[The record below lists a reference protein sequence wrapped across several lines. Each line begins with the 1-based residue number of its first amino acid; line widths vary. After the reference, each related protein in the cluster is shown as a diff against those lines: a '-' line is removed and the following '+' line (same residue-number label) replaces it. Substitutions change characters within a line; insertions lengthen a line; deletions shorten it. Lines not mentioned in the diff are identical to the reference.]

1 MTPLELSPLMIY
13 NLFRLTRPNQWI
25 KNLFVFFPIFFGEKI
40 FDIQLMFNTLVAFFA
55 FSFAASSIYCLN
67 DIIDVDD
74 DRRHSVKC
82 NRPLASGKISIPSAY
97 AIMLLL
103 LALSIATL
111 FLIDSQPLRLSTIMV
126 IVIYWFMQIGY
137 CTYLKRYAIIDV
149 CTISIGFILRIQAGG
164 AATGIDVSQW
174 LIMMTFLLTLFLGI
188 AKRRDDVL
196 RLERTGVQAR
206 NNTRR
211 YNLTFVNEALTI
223 TGSVMLVCYIMY
235 TVDDDVVAQ
244 FNSPYIYLTSIFVIM
259 GLLRYMQLAIVDED
273 TGDPT
278 KVLLKDR
285 IIQSLVLGW
294 LLSFLILIYA

>member
-1 MTPLELSPLMIY
+1 MNPLELSLLMIY

-82 NRPLASGKISIPSAY
+82 NRPLASGKISITSAY

-111 FLIDSQPLRLSTIMV
+111 FLIDSQPLRLSTTMV

-244 FNSPYIYLTSIFVIM
+244 FNSPYIYLTSIFVMM

-285 IIQSLVLGW
+285 IIQSLVVGW

>member
-1 MTPLELSPLMIY
+1 MIY
-13 NLFRLTRPNQWI
+13 NLLRLTRPNQWI
-25 KNLFVFFPIFFGEKI
+25 KNLFVFFPIFFGEKM

-137 CTYLKRYAIIDV
+137 CTYLKR
-149 CTISIGFILRIQAGG
+149 
-164 AATGIDVSQW
+164 
-174 LIMMTFLLTLFLGI
+174 
-188 AKRRDDVL
+188 
-196 RLERTGVQAR
+196 
-206 NNTRR
+206 
-211 YNLTFVNEALTI
+211 
-223 TGSVMLVCYIMY
+223 
-235 TVDDDVVAQ
+235 
-244 FNSPYIYLTSIFVIM
+244 
-259 GLLRYMQLAIVDED
+259 
-273 TGDPT
+273 
-278 KVLLKDR
+278 
-285 IIQSLVLGW
+285 
-294 LLSFLILIYA
+294 

>member
-1 MTPLELSPLMIY
+1 MIY
-13 NLFRLTRPNQWI
+13 NLLRLTRPNQWI
-25 KNLFVFFPIFFGEKI
+25 KNLFVFFPIFFGEKM

-82 NRPLASGKISIPSAY
+82 NRPLASGKISITSAY

-103 LALSIATL
+103 LAMSIATL

-196 RLERTGVQAR
+196 RLEHTGVQAR

>member
-1 MTPLELSPLMIY
+1 MIY
-13 NLFRLTRPNQWI
+13 NLLRLTRPNQWI

-82 NRPLASGKISIPSAY
+82 NRPLASGKVSIPSAY

-149 CTISIGFILRIQAGG
+149 CTISIGFILRRQAGG

>member
-1 MTPLELSPLMIY
+1 
-13 NLFRLTRPNQWI
+13 
-25 KNLFVFFPIFFGEKI
+25 
-40 FDIQLMFNTLVAFFA
+40 MFNTLVAFFA

-82 NRPLASGKISIPSAY
+82 NRPLASGKVSIPSAY

-196 RLERTGVQAR
+196 RLERTGVQAC

-211 YNLTFVNEALTI
+211 YNLTFVNEALPI
-223 TGSVMLVCYIMY
+223 RDSVMLVCYIMY

-244 FNSPYIYLTSIFVIM
+244 FNSPYIYLTSIFVMM

>member
-1 MTPLELSPLMIY
+1 MY
-13 NLFRLTRPNQWI
+13 NLLRLTRPNQWI
-25 KNLFVFFPIFFGEKI
+25 KNLFVFFPIFFGEKM
-40 FDIQLMFNTLVAFFA
+40 FVIQLMFNTLVAFFA

-82 NRPLASGKISIPSAY
+82 NRPLASGKVSIPSAY

-244 FNSPYIYLTSIFVIM
+244 FNSPYIYLTSIFVMM

-294 LLSFLILIYA
+294 LLSFLVLIYS